1 MKPYDP
7 AIFFLLL
14 PTSRASA
21 DKHIS
26 SPFYSPVISYND
38 VDSFN
43 SADSYYGVDS
53 YQSPLVPKV
62 DIDLYGAPAAP
73 AAPVYISADSYGSP
87 EAPVATGYGTGPSYY
102 SYGYTTLPPTTT
114 LAPTTTFPDIVEE
127 DHTLLWLLIALAAL
141 VFFWPSLLELDI
153 NATNID
159 SNQFVILRDGR
170 RKKRSVSFELDSKAE
185 LDDLVR
191 RYSRALAE
199 EGCVKKLGC
208 QMAKSSRIWGLEYYI
223 QRFVDLL
230 PSGSI
235 QQVVSEAMVASHN
248 DSGCSN
254 FVCDPMKYVNNGNEL
269 YNNNGNDL
277 YNNNGNELYY

>member
-1 MKPYDP
+1 MKPFDP

-26 SPFYSPVISYND
+26 SDFYNPVISYND

-53 YQSPLVPKV
+53 YQSPLLPKV
-62 DIDLYGAPAAP
+62 DIDLYGSPAAP
-73 AAPVYISADSYGSP
+73 AAPVYVSAADSYESVDSYGSP
-87 EAPVATGYGTGPSYY
+87 IAPVATGYGALPSYY
-102 SYGYTTLPPTTT
+102 SYGDTTLPPVATTT
-114 LAPTTTFPDIVEE
+114 LAPTTTFPVVVEE
-127 DHTLLWLLIALAAL
+127 DHTLLWLFMGLMALA
-141 VFFWPSLLELDI
+141 FFWPSLLELDI

-159 SNQFVILRDGR
+159 SNQFVILRDGL

-199 EGCVKKLGC
+199 EGCVKKLAC

-230 PSGSI
+230 PSGST
-235 QQVVSEAMVASHN
+235 QQVASEAMAASRN

-269 YNNNGNDL
+269 Y
-277 YNNNGNELYY
+277 Y